1 MQASPVPALATPA
14 RGVCCSQA
22 PGDDT
27 GRRIGTAAVVY
38 VNESSSRALYNW
50 SSAVHRQL
58 LLQHTFWS
66 CNTWASQRDTAGS
79 HNISTAPSTS
89 LEPVGAAMPPRA
101 AQSLLLLWRDAATP
115 QVLHPP
121 CPRPAR
127 TARASASVH
136 KRPVS
141 ASGRKCLQA
150 ASGWLPA
157 RTAVHSRLRA
167 ASSALCGLCA
177 FPGSAR
183 VRSTGAARL
192 PALARPLPAPV
203 RPCARPDSARVRSI
217 GKARF
222 PAHVRSSPAFAR
234 PVRPTRFRVSA
245 VNREGPS
252 SRPRAAPARPVRPG
266 ARPDSA

>member
-115 QVLHPP
+115 QVLHPHALALPAQHARARACTSAPSVPQGVSAFGPLAGCSPPARRPIPASVRPLPPSAACAPSPVPRECGQPGRPVFPPLRGP
-121 CPRPAR
+121 CPPSCGLAPGPVPRECGQ
-127 TARASASVH
+127 SG
-136 KRPVS
+136 RPVS
-141 ASGRKCLQA
+141 PHPCGH
-150 ASGWLPA
+150 PPP
-157 RTAVHSRLRA
+157 LR
-167 ASSALCGLCA
+167 GLCA
-177 FPGSAR
+177 RPGSA
-183 VRSTGAARL
+183 
-192 PALARPLPAPV
+192 
-203 RPCARPDSARVRSI
+203 
-217 GKARF
+217 
-222 PAHVRSSPAFAR
+222 
-234 PVRPTRFRVSA
+234 
-245 VNREGPS
+245 
-252 SRPRAAPARPVRPG
+252 
-266 ARPDSA
+266 